1 MKPKVPIHPIVP
13 LILIALF
20 LAWAFCASSCKK
32 ENYRQ
37 TKIFATMRS
46 GSDNMLHGSP
56 LYCYP
61 GDTKNVWD
69 TVFYVNGL
77 QPNSDTGHLYLD
89 VVTYKRTGRIDS
101 SFVFAGQLVNL
112 IGPIEHREYRGV
124 WHINKI
130 IYGNQ

>member
-1 MKPKVPIHPIVP
+1 MKPKIHS
-13 LILIALF
+13 ALAISVLAF
-20 LAWAFCASSCKK
+20 LFFITSCKK
-32 ENYRQ
+32 ENYQQ

-46 GSDNMLHGSP
+46 GSDNMLHSSG

-61 GDTKNVWD
+61 GDQKNVWD

-77 QPNSDTGHLYLD
+77 QPNSDTSQLYLD
-89 VVTYKRTGRIDS
+89 VVTYTPTGRIDS

-130 IYGNQ
+130 IYGN